1 MPAKW
6 TGDFLRDVHLN
17 GLTVKAVSEKAGLND
32 KYVSQVL
39 HADDPS
45 NKAKEKLF
53 FALGELKKEREAK

>member
-17 GLTVKAVSEKAGLND
+17 GFTVKAVAEKAGLND

-39 HADDPS
+39 HAEDPS
-45 NKAKEKLF
+45 NKAKDKLF
-53 FALGELKKEREAK
+53 SALEEMKEETK